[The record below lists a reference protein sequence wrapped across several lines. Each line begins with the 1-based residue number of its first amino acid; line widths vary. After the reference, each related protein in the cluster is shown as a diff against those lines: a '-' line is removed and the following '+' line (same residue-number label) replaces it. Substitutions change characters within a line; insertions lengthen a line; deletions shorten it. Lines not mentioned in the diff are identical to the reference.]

1 MNSEVNHGD
10 RLLISNQNKI
20 SLLEHVRT
28 DFLQLWSLSLMSI
41 DLSKSNLSPL
51 KCIAALGFLNV
62 SFSKVSL
69 EALIS
74 SINRMQV
81 LELHYF
87 NCFDNFDHETTRG
100 FLVRCLPDT
109 WSFNGN
115 VINCIERL
123 HWEKYFDV
131 GPGRFSEIY
140 RKHFIHHLEF
150 SSDEPVVWSDR
161 AKKLIGALTSGFM
174 MVILSC

>member
-1 MNSEVNHGD
+1 MNSEDGD

-20 SLLEHVRT
+20 SLLEHIRT
-28 DFLQLWSLSLMSI
+28 DFLQLWSLSLVSI
-41 DLSKSNLSPL
+41 ELSEANLHPL
-51 KCIAALGFLNV
+51 KGIAALGFLSV

-74 SINRMQV
+74 SINQMQL

-87 NCFDNFDHETTRG
+87 NCFDNFDQESTRG

-150 SSDEPVVWSDR
+150 TCDEPIIWSFR
-161 AKKLIGALTSGFM
+161 AKKLIGALTSEFM
-174 MVILSC
+174 MVSLYSC